1 MNTPYTENR
10 TADKMR
16 QIAEEYQKGDLI
28 KPYLDEIEQ
37 TAKRGYRL
45 ITFNFLA
52 NHQRGVILEELEKL
66 GYKVTRVEW
75 VEEYIAEVS
84 W

>member
-10 TADKMR
+10 TADKMH
-16 QIAEEYQKGDLI
+16 QIAEEYRKGELI
-28 KPYLDEIEQ
+28 KPYLDDIEEA
-37 TAKRGYRL
+37 AKKGKCC
-45 ITFNFLA
+45 ITFDFLA
-52 NHQRGVILEELEKL
+52 NHQRGVILEELKKL